1 MCACCQVVTI
11 FHLLK
16 NWRLFTSAKQLG
28 KRASNVIFSVVI
40 SSVAL
45 RDPKDCSTPGLSAH
59 HQLAEFIQTH
69 VH

>member
-1 MCACCQVVTI
+1 MCACCEVVTT

-28 KRASNVIFSVVI
+28 KRASRVIFSVSI

-45 RDPKDCSTPGLSAH
+45 HDPGDYGTPGLLAH